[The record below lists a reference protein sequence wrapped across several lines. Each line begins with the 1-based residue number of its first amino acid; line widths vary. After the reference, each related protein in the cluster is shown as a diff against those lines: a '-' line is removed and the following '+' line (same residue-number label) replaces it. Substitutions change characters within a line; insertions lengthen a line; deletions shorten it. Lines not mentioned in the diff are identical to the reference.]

1 MALGNAE
8 YEMLTHPSGD
18 VNGYVG
24 VEPEG
29 EFWPG
34 NRKLGVVNKCID
46 GMRLSKQTVFAN
58 SWRH

>member
-1 MALGNAE
+1 
-8 YEMLTHPSGD
+8 MLTHPSGD